1 MEYGAEIWGWKEK
14 EKMKRKVFE
23 MSIGGRGKN
32 AGVFNTGRIAKG

>member
-1 MEYGAEIWGWKEK
+1 MGMEGKGKDEK
-14 EKMKRKVFE
+14 ARRKVFE